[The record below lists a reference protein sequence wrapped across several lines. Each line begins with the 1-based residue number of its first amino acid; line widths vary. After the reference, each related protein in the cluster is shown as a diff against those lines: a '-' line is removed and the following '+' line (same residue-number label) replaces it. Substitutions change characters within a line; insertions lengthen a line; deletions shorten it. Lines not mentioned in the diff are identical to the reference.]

1 MLVYATSNKN
11 LQKDFYSA
19 YLTHQLLEIVCT
31 NTWKSM
37 YSKVIFLIASD
48 SCSLIIAT
56 NAFFA
61 FGSYELAV

>member
-11 LQKDFYSA
+11 LLKDFYSA